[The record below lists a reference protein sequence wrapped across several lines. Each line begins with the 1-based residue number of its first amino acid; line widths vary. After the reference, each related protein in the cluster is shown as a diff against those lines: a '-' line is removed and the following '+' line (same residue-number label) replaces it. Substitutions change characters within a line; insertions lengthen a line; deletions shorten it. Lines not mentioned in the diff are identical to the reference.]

1 MADITI
7 TEVDDANFKVTAEVL
22 GETKIY
28 ILGIS
33 QWASNTTIRNTIANI
48 EFKDTSH
55 VLDDMNIIQ
64 DGMFNGSNT
73 WYGNAYNPV
82 HGVNVADVEESSNAH
97 NVNLSCNV
105 NIVPGEPYTLSF
117 SAHGTEGRSMV
128 VGIGEAQDP
137 WRHHAANVVLSSA
150 PEFFVLHLT
159 AKNLGNNENF
169 SSTNGRVFFDMGA
182 NTGLVNI
189 DKVALLAGH
198 IDTPTI

>member
-7 TEVDDANFKVTAEVL
+7 TDVDDANFQATAEVL
-22 GETKIY
+22 GETKVY

-55 VLDDMNIIQ
+55 VLDGNNIIQ

-82 HGVNVADVEESSNAH
+82 YGVNVADVEESGNAH
-97 NVNLSCNV
+97 NVNLSSNV

-117 SAHGTEGRSMV
+117 SAHGTDGRSMV
-128 VGIGEAQDP
+128 VGIGETEDP
-137 WRHHAANVVLSSA
+137 WRHHSANVLLSSA
-150 PEFFVLHLT
+150 PEFFILHLT
-159 AKNLGNNENF
+159 AKNLGTDENF
-169 SSTNGRVFFDMGA
+169 SGTNGRVFFDMGA
-182 NTGLVNI
+182 DTGVINI